1 MRVLK
6 FGGTSVGKPES
17 LTNVKKIVEA
27 AQEPVV
33 VVVSALGGI
42 TDKLIECARKAA
54 AADDSYQDTLTE
66 IRNRH
71 HAMVQIMV
79 AGDKREAVGVSIEV
93 MLTALADL
101 LKGVRLVQDLS
112 EKTLDHIVSFGER
125 MSSVIVAATVRG
137 AVHVDSL
144 SVIKTEKWFNR
155 NIISNEV
162 TTALVA
168 EAFSDLKAG
177 EPVIMG
183 GFISRDKD
191 TDDITNL
198 GRGGSDYTAAIVA
211 ATLSADVLEI
221 WTDVD
226 GFMSADP
233 RVIPEAR
240 VMDEMSFVESMEL
253 CSFGAK
259 VIFPPTIYPV
269 FHKNIP
275 IRILNTF
282 RPQVPGT
289 IIADHSNDRSRVPA
303 VRGVSTL
310 KDVALISAE
319 IAGAA
324 NVADLNSRV
333 YNILAKNGIRVLLV
347 SQSEREEL
355 NEKVSF
361 AVAGVDAPRA
371 MHLLAT
377 EFAPEMAAASP
388 MRLTLTTDMAIVAM
402 VGENIL
408 GVDAIKERMYA
419 ALAKVGVQTKAL
431 AFGASLTTITMVV
444 SIEQAAVALKTLHKE
459 FIS

>member
-33 VVVSALGGI
+33 VIVSALGGI
-42 TDKLIECARKAA
+42 TDMLIACAKMAA
-54 AADDSYQDTLTE
+54 DADDSYQDTLTA
-66 IRNRH
+66 IKDRH
-71 HAMVQIMV
+71 RAMVQIMV
-79 AGDKREAVGVSIEV
+79 SGEKRASVSTTIEE
-93 MLTALADL
+93 MLTALTDL
-101 LKGVRLVQDLS
+101 LKGVWLVQDLS
-112 EKTLDHIVSFGER
+112 EKTIDHIVSYGER

-137 AVHVDSL
+137 AHHVDAP

-168 EAFSDLKAG
+168 GAFGNLKEG
-177 EPVIMG
+177 EPMIMG

-211 ATLSADVLEI
+211 ATLGADVLEI

-233 RVIPEAR
+233 RVIPDAR
-240 VMDEMSFVESMEL
+240 VMDEMTFVESMEL

-289 IIADHSNDRSRVPA
+289 LICDHSNDRSRVPA

-310 KDVALISAE
+310 RDVSLISVGTE
-319 IAGAA
+319 TAA

-347 SQSEREEL
+347 SQPEREDVSG
-355 NEKVSF
+355 KVSF
-361 AVAGVDAPRA
+361 AVTGGEAPRA
-371 MHLLAT
+371 MQLLAT
-377 EFAPEMAAASP
+377 EFAPEIAAVRP
-388 MRLTLTTDMAIVAM
+388 MRLSLTTDMAIVAM

-408 GVDAIKERMYA
+408 GVEAIKERMHHA
-419 ALAKVGVQTKAL
+419 MAKVGVQAKAL

-444 SIEQAAVALKTLHKE
+444 ELQQAAETLKALHKE
-459 FIS
+459 FIC

>member
-27 AQEPVV
+27 ATEPIVV
-33 VVVSALGGI
+33 IVSALGGI
-42 TDKLIECARKAA
+42 TDMLIGCARAA
-54 AADDSYQDTLTE
+54 AGADDSYLDILTA
-66 IRNRH
+66 IKDRH
-71 HAMVQIMV
+71 RAMVQIMV
-79 AGDKREAVGVSIEV
+79 GGDKREHVSDTIEE
-93 MLTALADL
+93 MLMMLDDL
-101 LKGVRLVQDLS
+101 YKGVRLVQDLS
-112 EKTLDHIVSFGER
+112 EKTLDQIVSYGER

-137 AVHVDSL
+137 ARHVEAM

-155 NIISNEV
+155 NIINNEV
-162 TTALVA
+162 TAALVV
-168 EAFSDLKAG
+168 EAFSDLKTG
-177 EPVIMG
+177 EPMIMG

-191 TDDITNL
+191 TADITNL

-211 ATLSADVLEI
+211 ATLGADVLEI

-233 RVIPEAR
+233 RVIPQAR
-240 VMDEMSFVESMEL
+240 VMDDMSFVESMEL

-282 RPQVPGT
+282 RPQVQGT
-289 IIADHSNDRSRVPA
+289 LISDHSNDRSRVPA
-303 VRGVSTL
+303 VRGISAL

-319 IAGAA
+319 TEAAA

-347 SQSEREEL
+347 SQSEGEDPQG
-355 NEKVSF
+355 KVSF
-361 AVAGVDAPRA
+361 AVAGAEAPRA
-371 MHLLAT
+371 IQLLAT
-377 EFAPEMAAASP
+377 EFAPEIAAVRP
-388 MRLTLTTDMAIVAM
+388 MRLSLSDDKAIIAM

-408 GVDAIKERMYA
+408 GVEAIKERLQA
-419 ALAKVGVQTKAL
+419 ALAKVAIPIHAL

-444 SIEQAAVALKTLHKE
+444 DMDCSSEAINALHKE
-459 FIS
+459 FIC